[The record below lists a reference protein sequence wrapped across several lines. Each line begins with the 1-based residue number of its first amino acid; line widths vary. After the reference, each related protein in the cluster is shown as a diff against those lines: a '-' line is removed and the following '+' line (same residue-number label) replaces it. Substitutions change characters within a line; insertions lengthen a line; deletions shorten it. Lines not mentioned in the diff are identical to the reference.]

1 MGGKI
6 DILDRQPFVD
16 RLIEI
21 VRLIADNGRGCTF
34 TIDGRWGCGK
44 SFVLDMFEKQ
54 NEIISDEDTAISRY
68 AIFRYNCWEYDYYEE
83 PLVAIVATLINDID
97 AKINLLSQKTSF
109 LARACGNRTHPGRS

>member
-54 NEIISDEDTAISRY
+54 IKRKSTIMKILMKYLDE
-68 AIFRYNCWEYDYYEE
+68 YE
-83 PLVAIVATLINDID
+83 LKTLIKII
-97 AKINLLSQKTSF
+97 KIINLILKTF
-109 LARACGNRTHPGRS
+109 G